1 MMQNLIKLLE
11 KQYGYD
17 PLLETSPFLTP
28 IQLIDVI
35 GGIQHFIE
43 VVGKWI
49 FDKNIMFTLPITCDN
64 LYYCCINNN

>member
-1 MMQNLIKLLE
+1 MIQNLIKVLE

-17 PLLETSPFLTP
+17 PLLETSPFLTQ

-43 VVGKWI
+43 VVGK
-49 FDKNIMFTLPITCDN
+49 
-64 LYYCCINNN
+64 